1 MEAFQNDSRVPQTCP
16 NPVFVIGAP
25 RSGTTVLAFALANH
39 PDFWVAS
46 DETKFMPALFGG
58 GRVEGEIERWTSRP
72 RGSWLR
78 RQNVSRE
85 EFLSYLGMGLN
96 ALFTNRSEGKRW
108 IDHTPHH
115 ALMAEA
121 LAAMFPGAYFL
132 HILRDGRR
140 VVHSM
145 FHFSDKLSENER
157 ENKRAWRGGG
167 AGPAWTTDFKKAC
180 ETWRKISATAL
191 DFCEKHPERAL
202 TVRLEELE
210 RDPLGGFGDVLKFL
224 QAAPSDAPAHYFA
237 SHRINSSFSKSVI
250 RGALAAE
257 TLSEP
262 WETWT
267 GKQKEIFAEEAGQAL
282 AGYGFSQKDEGTDPI
297 ASQRRGELQATA

>member
-1 MEAFQNDSRVPQTCP
+1 MEAFQSGSRLPQTCP
-16 NPVFVIGAP
+16 NPVFVIGSP
-25 RSGTTVLAFALANH
+25 RSGTTVLARALARH
-39 PDFWVAS
+39 PDFWAS
-46 DETKFMPALFGG
+46 DETLFMPALFGG
-58 GRVEGEIERWTSRP
+58 GRVEREIERWTSRP

-121 LAAMFPGAYFL
+121 LAASFPGAYFL
-132 HILRDGRR
+132 HILRERRR

-145 FHFSDKLSENER
+145 IHLSSQLSEDEQ
-157 ENKRAWRGGG
+157 ENKRAWRGGSS
-167 AGPAWTTDFKKAC
+167 GPAWTTDFKKAC
-180 ETWRKISATAL
+180 ETWRKTSAAAL

-210 RDPLGGFGDVLKFL
+210 RDPLGGFGGVLKFL
-224 QAAPSDAPAHYFA
+224 QAAPSDAPARYFA
-237 SHRINSSFSKSVI
+237 SHRINSSFSKSV
-250 RGALAAE
+250 
-257 TLSEP
+257 TLGNQAIHKISEP

-267 GKQKEIFAEEAGQAL
+267 AKQKEIFTKEAGEAL
-282 AGYGFSQKDEGTDPI
+282 AGYGFSQEEEGTDPF
-297 ASQRRGELQATA
+297 ASQSKGELQATA

>member
-16 NPVFVIGAP
+16 NPVFVIGSH
-25 RSGTTVLAFALANH
+25 RSGTTVLAVALAKH
-39 PDFWVAS
+39 PDFWTS
-46 DETKFMPALFGG
+46 DETLFMPALFGG

-96 ALFTNRSEGKRW
+96 ALFTSRSEGKRW

-145 FHFSDKLSENER
+145 IHMASKLSENER
-157 ENKRAWRGGG
+157 ENRRAWGGS
-167 AGPAWTTDFKKAC
+167 GPAWRTDFKKAC
-180 ETWRKISATAL
+180 ETWRKMSAAAL
-191 DFCEKHPERAL
+191 DFCEKHPERSL

-210 RDPLGGFGDVLKFL
+210 RDPLGGFRGVLKFL
-224 QAAPSDAPAHYFA
+224 QAAPSDAPARYFA
-237 SHRINSSFSKSVI
+237 SHRINSSFSKSV
-250 RGALAAE
+250 
-257 TLSEP
+257 TLGNQAIDNISEP

-267 GKQKEIFAEEAGQAL
+267 AKQKEIFTKEAGEAL
-282 AGYGFSQKDEGTDPI
+282 AGYGFSQEEGGTDPF
-297 ASQRRGELQATA
+297 ASQNKGELQATA

>member
-16 NPVFVIGAP
+16 NPVFVIGSH
-25 RSGTTVLAFALANH
+25 RSGTTVLAVALARH
-39 PDFWVAS
+39 PDFWTS
-46 DETKFMPALFGG
+46 DETLFMPALFGG

-145 FHFSDKLSENER
+145 IHMASKLSGNER
-157 ENKRAWRGGG
+157 ENRRAWGGS
-167 AGPAWTTDFKKAC
+167 GPAWRTDFKKAC
-180 ETWRKISATAL
+180 ETWRKMSAAAL
-191 DFCEKHPERAL
+191 DFCEKHPERSL

-210 RDPLGGFGDVLKFL
+210 RDPLGGFGGVLKFL
-224 QAAPSDAPAHYFA
+224 QVAPSDAPARYFA
-237 SHRINSSFSKSVI
+237 SHRINSSFSESV
-250 RGALAAE
+250 
-257 TLSEP
+257 TLGNQAIDKISEP

-267 GKQKEIFAEEAGQAL
+267 DKQKEIFTKEAGETL
-282 AGYGFSQKDEGTDPI
+282 TGYSFSQEEEGTDPF
-297 ASQRRGELQATA
+297 ASQSKGELQATP

>member
-16 NPVFVIGAP
+16 NPVFVIGSH
-25 RSGTTVLAFALANH
+25 RSGTTVLAVALAKH
-39 PDFWVAS
+39 PDFWTS
-46 DETKFMPALFGG
+46 DETLFMPALFGR
-58 GRVEGEIERWTSRP
+58 GRVEGEIERWTSSP
-72 RGSWLR
+72 RGSWFR
-78 RQNVSRE
+78 HQNVSRE

-145 FHFSDKLSENER
+145 IHMASKLSENER
-157 ENKRAWRGGG
+157 ENRRAWGGS
-167 AGPAWTTDFKKAC
+167 GPAWRTDFKKAC
-180 ETWRKISATAL
+180 ETWRKMSAAAR
-191 DFCEKHPERAL
+191 DFCEKHPERSL

-210 RDPLGGFGDVLKFL
+210 RDPLGGFGGVLKFL
-224 QAAPSDAPAHYFA
+224 QAAPSDVPARYFA
-237 SHRINSSFSKSVI
+237 SHRINSSFSKSVTFGNQAI
-250 RGALAAE
+250 DKI
-257 TLSEP
+257 SEP

-267 GKQKEIFAEEAGQAL
+267 AQQKEIFTKEAGEPL
-282 AGYGFSQKDEGTDPI
+282 AGYGFSQEEEGTDPF
-297 ASQRRGELQATA
+297 ASQSKGELQATA

>member
-16 NPVFVIGAP
+16 NPVFVIGSP
-25 RSGTTVLAFALANH
+25 RSGTTVLARALNRH
-39 PDFWVAS
+39 PDFWAS
-46 DETKFMPALFGG
+46 DETLFMPALFGG

-145 FHFSDKLSENER
+145 IHLSSKLSEDER

-167 AGPAWTTDFKKAC
+167 SGPAWTTDFKKAC
-180 ETWRKISATAL
+180 ETWRKTSAAAL

-202 TVRLEELE
+202 TIQLKELE
-210 RDPLGGFGDVLKFL
+210 QDPLGGFAGILKFL
-224 QAAPSDAPAHYFA
+224 QAAPSDAPARFFA
-237 SHRINSSFSKSVI
+237 SHRINSSFSKSV
-250 RGALAAE
+250 
-257 TLSEP
+257 TLGNQVFDKISEP

-267 GKQKEIFAEEAGQAL
+267 AEQKEIFTREAGKGL
-282 AGYGFSQKDEGTDPI
+282 AGYGFSRNEEETDRF
-297 ASQRRGELQATA
+297 ASQRQGELQATV

>member
-16 NPVFVIGAP
+16 NPVFVIGSH
-25 RSGTTVLAFALANH
+25 RSGTTVLARALNRH
-39 PDFWVAS
+39 PDFWAS
-46 DETKFMPALFGG
+46 DETLFMPALFGG

-145 FHFSDKLSENER
+145 IHLSSKLSEDER

-167 AGPAWTTDFKKAC
+167 SGPAWKTDFKKAC
-180 ETWRKISATAL
+180 EHWRKMSAAAL
-191 DFCEKHPERAL
+191 DFCEKHPERSL
-202 TVRLEELE
+202 TIRVEELE
-210 RDPLGGFGDVLKFL
+210 RDPSDSFAGVLKFL
-224 QAAPSDAPAHYFA
+224 QAAPSDGPARYFA
-237 SHRINSSFSKSVI
+237 SHRINSSFSESV
-250 RGALAAE
+250 
-257 TLSEP
+257 TLGNQAVDKISEP

-267 GKQKEIFAEEAGQAL
+267 PKQKEIFTKEAGEAL
-282 AGYGFSQKDEGTDPI
+282 ASYGFSRNEEETDRF
-297 ASQRRGELQATA
+297 ASQRQGELQATA